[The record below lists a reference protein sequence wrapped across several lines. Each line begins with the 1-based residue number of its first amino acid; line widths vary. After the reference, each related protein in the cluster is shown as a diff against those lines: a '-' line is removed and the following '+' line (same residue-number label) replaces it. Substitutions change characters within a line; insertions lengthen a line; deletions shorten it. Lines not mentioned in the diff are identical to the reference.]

1 MAMQKM
7 SATNGEKYECAKREL
22 AQRERVYPRLIES
35 GKMTK
40 EFAATQI
47 RLMAEIADDYRK
59 LYESEM
65 LL

>member
-1 MAMQKM
+1 MT
-7 SATNGEKYECAKREL
+7 ATNMEKYACAKREL
-22 AQRERVYPRLIES
+22 SQRERVYPRLIEQ

-47 RLMAEIADDYRK
+47 ALMAEIADDYRK
-59 LYESEM
+59 LYESER